1 MKTPRAV
8 AYQMPSSLG
17 LLLKPKKTEAAQSS
31 VEGPGGGP
39 RVGAASRRASHR
51 DPPEAG
57 PRSARSHGLL
67 PSSALGRWAQGKGTK
82 LNGAAARAR
91 P

>member
-1 MKTPRAV
+1 MNTPRAV

-39 RVGAASRRASHR
+39 RVGAASR
-51 DPPEAG
+51 
-57 PRSARSHGLL
+57 
-67 PSSALGRWAQGKGTK
+67 
-82 LNGAAARAR
+82 
-91 P
+91 

>member
-1 MKTPRAV
+1 MPRTV

-17 LLLKPKKTEAAQSS
+17 LSFKPKKTEAAQSS

-39 RVGAASRRASHR
+39 RVGVASPRASHR
-51 DPPEAG
+51 DPPEAE
-57 PRSARSHGLL
+57 P
-67 PSSALGRWAQGKGTK
+67 RWAPGQ
-82 LNGAAARAR
+82 